1 MEKKKRKKDV
11 VKMNIPQVFFVFS
24 NVENQLFH
32 AI

>member
-11 VKMNIPQVFFVFS
+11 LKMNIPQVFCVFS
-24 NVENQLFH
+24 NVEDQLLH